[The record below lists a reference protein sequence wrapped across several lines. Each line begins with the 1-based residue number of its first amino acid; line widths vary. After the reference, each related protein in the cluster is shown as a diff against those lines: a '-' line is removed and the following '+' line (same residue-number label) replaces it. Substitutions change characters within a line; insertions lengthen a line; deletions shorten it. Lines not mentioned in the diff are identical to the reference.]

1 MHSEDTE
8 LAAFFKSASSPD
20 QMGMEWASLRS
31 RVYVMLKDAI
41 ASGRMTP
48 GTVVTL
54 RSLAAAMG
62 TSSMP
67 VREAVMR
74 LVTEGAIELNPNR
87 TFTITR
93 LSPARFIE
101 VRDTRIEIE
110 GCAAERAASRISP
123 EEIQV
128 LHAIHARIEQASKN
142 LDANYLALNR
152 QFHFAIYRAARL
164 PELVSII
171 ESLWLKYGPVLYYF
185 SLERDARS
193 NGNAMHR
200 AALAALTNR
209 DGRAAREAVAE
220 DIRSASIAIL
230 PRLTADFEA
239 GSAGSHEKTRI
250 RSAS

>member
-1 MHSEDTE
+1 MPPEDSELFD
-8 LAAFFKSASSPD
+8 LFGSASALD
-20 QMGMEWASLRS
+20 KEVMEWSSLRS
-31 RVYVMLKDAI
+31 RVYVMLKEAI

-74 LVTEGAIELNPNR
+74 LVTEGAMELHPNR

-101 VRDTRIEIE
+101 IRDTRIEIE
-110 GCAAERAASRISP
+110 GCAAERAATRISP
-123 EEIQV
+123 EE
-128 LHAIHARIEQASKN
+128 
-142 LDANYLALNR
+142 LDALQAVHAKVEHASLNPDSNYLALNR
-152 QFHFAIYRAARL
+152 QFHFMIYKAARL
-164 PELVSII
+164 PEMVAII

-185 SLERDARS
+185 SLKSDARS

-200 AALAALTNR
+200 AALKALGERN
-209 DGRAAREAVAE
+209 GPAAREAIAE
-220 DIRSASIAIL
+220 DIRSATDAIL
-230 PRLTADFEA
+230 PRLTADFETTKGVA
-239 GSAGSHEKTRI
+239 GDKIRTRP
-250 RSAS
+250 AL